1 MREIAARIIEN
12 AKAKET
18 LKLNRLGKYIF
29 MDRITL
35 FVQFWLNFA
44 NKTNFQDQTVK
55 SKRRCFFLTLIFRVK
70 KN

>member
-18 LKLNRLGKYIF
+18 LKLNRLGKYVF

-35 FVQFWLNFA
+35 FV
-44 NKTNFQDQTVK
+44 
-55 SKRRCFFLTLIFRVK
+55 
-70 KN
+70 